1 MIPDGASADALQV
14 SRLIPDPPTRMR
26 ELSVSEQRYKAV
38 LAVVADA
45 PDGERGGEP
54 VGRVSTD
61 NDR

>member
-38 LAVVADA
+38 LAVVADG
-45 PDGERGGEP
+45 P
-54 VGRVSTD
+54 GR
-61 NDR
+61 